1 MIGFEAEHYTLNEQH
16 GSQQV
21 TIEVLSSPSSL
32 QTNVTMQVIALPGN
46 ATGAYNYYTAWE
58 TLCHNMILNVLIF
71 FSSDSSDYSLPL
83 SEVTLTASN
92 PRVHFSLNII
102 SDGVVLEGLEVFT
115 LQLQRSEGQ
124 SVIDVRDAKISIID
138 TDGRNTVLMCLLSY

>member
-1 MIGFEAEHYTLNEQH
+1 MTCCFFIVVIGFEAEHYTLNEQH

-71 FSSDSSDYSLPL
+71 FLQTLVTIHCLSVKSPLLPATHVSISPSTSSVMVWYWRVWKCSHYSC
-83 SEVTLTASN
+83 SGQRASQ
-92 PRVHFSLNII
+92 SLM
-102 SDGVVLEGLEVFT
+102 
-115 LQLQRSEGQ
+115 
-124 SVIDVRDAKISIID
+124 SVMLRYPS
-138 TDGRNTVLMCLLSY
+138 